1 MIATVTLSNASGS
14 SIAAGTTVDTNSLPF
29 DHASLVTSLQSRADG
44 YDLTLTDPN
53 GKNVPLVSLANA
65 NTATARLRFN
75 LTATLAN
82 GGTVVYTLAHGNLG
96 KQVSP
101 YTATASGDAA
111 VGMAIAWA
119 SPALPVP
126 SFPLD
131 FAFPRI
137 ADESSYPEALSVRVN
152 YRNNTPRRRYA
163 LSWAS
168 ITADEWYEIRAF
180 LYGQRGGSYT
190 FTESS
195 ATFLDSGTYAVV
207 PNTASFNQSS
217 RLGFAASF
225 EVEEVLP

>member
-1 MIATVTLSNASGS
+1 MIATVTISNTSGS
-14 SIAAGTTVDTNSLPF
+14 SIASGTTVDTNSLPF
-29 DHASLVTSLQSRADG
+29 DHAALVTSLQSRADG
-44 YDLTLTDPN
+44 YDFRLTDSA
-53 GKNVPLVSLANA
+53 GKVAGLVSLANA

-75 LTATLAN
+75 LIDTLAN

-96 KQVSP
+96 RQVSP

-126 SFPLD
+126 SFPLG
-131 FAFPRI
+131 FALPRI
-137 ADESSYPEALSVRVN
+137 ADESAYPEALSVRVN

-163 LSWAS
+163 ISWAS

-180 LYGQRGGSYT
+180 LYAQRGGSYT

>member
-1 MIATVTLSNASGS
+1 MIATVTLSNTSGA
-14 SIAAGTTVDTNSLPF
+14 SIASGTTVDTNSLPF
-29 DHASLVTSLQSRADG
+29 DHAALVTSLQSRADG
-44 YDLTLTDPN
+44 YDLRLTDPN
-53 GKNVPLVSLANA
+53 GKVVPLVSLANA

-82 GGTVVYTLAHGNLG
+82 GGTVVYTLEHGNLG
-96 KQVSP
+96 RQSNP
-101 YTATASGDAA
+101 YTASASGDAA

-119 SPALPVP
+119 SPALPAP

-131 FAFPRI
+131 FALPRI
-137 ADESSYPEALSVRVN
+137 VDEASYPEALSVRVN

-168 ITADEWYEIRAF
+168 ITAGEWYEIRAF

-195 ATFLDSGTYAVV
+195 ATFLDVGTYAVV

>member
-1 MIATVTLSNASGS
+1 MIATVTISNTSGS
-14 SIAAGTTVDTNSLPF
+14 SISSGTTVDTNSLPF
-29 DHASLVTSLQSRADG
+29 DHAALVTSLQSRADG
-44 YDLTLTDPN
+44 YDFRLTDSA
-53 GKNVPLVSLANA
+53 GKVAGLVSLANA

-75 LTATLAN
+75 LIDNLAN

-101 YTATASGDAA
+101 FTATASGDAA

-126 SFPLD
+126 SFPLGY
-131 FAFPRI
+131 ALPRI

-163 LSWAS
+163 ISWAS

-180 LYGQRGGSYT
+180 LYAQRGGSYT
-190 FTESS
+190 FT
-195 ATFLDSGTYAVV
+195 
-207 PNTASFNQSS
+207 
-217 RLGFAASF
+217 
-225 EVEEVLP
+225 